1 MNTNSRVL
9 TLKIDDQDIGAQ
21 EDQTILEAARD
32 HGIHIPTLCHLDG
45 LTDIGACRLCLV
57 EITGQTRLQAACV
70 ARVGEGME
78 VVTDSDRLRRYR
90 RTIVEMLFA
99 ERNHV
104 CAVCVSNG
112 HCNLQRLAEELG
124 MTHVHMPYLHATH
137 RVDASHERFVLD
149 HNRCVL
155 CSRCVRVCDEIEGAH
170 VWDLLGRG
178 VDTRV
183 ITDLNQPW
191 GTSQTCTG
199 CGKCV
204 HVCPTGALT
213 EKGKTVQE
221 MSVEEL
227 RKRSQYLPYLTLM
240 RGGRD
245 GGGR

>member
-1 MNTNSRVL
+1 MNTNSRVV

-32 HGIHIPTLCHLDG
+32 HGIDIPTLCHLEG
-45 LTDIGACRLCLV
+45 LSDVGACRLCLV
-57 EITGQTRLQAACV
+57 EIKGQARLQAACV
-70 ARVGEGME
+70 ARVGEGLE

-112 HCNLQRLAEELG
+112 HCVLQNLAVELG
-124 MTHVHMPYLHATH
+124 MTHVHMPYLHGTH

-155 CSRCVRVCDEIEGAH
+155 CSRCVRVCHEIEGAH

-221 MSVEEL
+221 MSVDEL
-227 RKRSQYLPYLTLM
+227 KKRSQYLPYLTLM

-245 GGGR
+245 EGGR